1 MAKELGQIHQV
12 NFGRNGIDQTLNN
25 TLVMELDLPGALS
38 TQLQRMVRQG
48 NFFKV
53 VGIDVSIGPLT
64 APPAPGQT
72 GHMTGYL
79 RYFTP
84 TRGRCAAYRHAFKA
98 MAEQMENQGI
108 PMRENKLYDFRVA
121 LSNNAQ
127 ITAISPLANNATLDG
142 VNGLALVHATNPGS
156 SVFGVYNDSVA
167 PVDTKPAGDIFAEG
181 FDTLLAAGAAKTD
194 FVLNDSALWEG
205 NEDYA
210 GVTVET
216 IPFTLSYG
224 PNGATTFQWRPD
236 PALYQAV
243 MCGLFEVFIEDAD
256 TTANLG
262 MEIDIAVSVAG
273 WKSIM
278 GDPDK
283 KKKSSR
289 RKSSSRKGRK

>member
-12 NFGRNGIDQTLNN
+12 NFGRNGIDATLNN
-25 TLVMELDLPGALS
+25 TLVMELDLPGRLS
-38 TQLQRMVRQG
+38 SQLQRMVRQG
-48 NFFKV
+48 NYFKV

-72 GHMTGYL
+72 GHMTGFI
-79 RYFTP
+79 RYFSP
-84 TRGRCAAYRHAFKA
+84 TKGRCAAYRHAFRA
-98 MAEQMENQGI
+98 MAEQMNNQGI

-121 LSNNAQ
+121 LSNNPQ
-127 ITAISPLANNATLDG
+127 ITALNPLTNNATLDG
-142 VNGLALVHATNPGS
+142 VNGLALVHSTVPGA

-167 PVDTKPAGDIFAEG
+167 PVDTKAPGDLFAEG

-194 FVLNDSALWEG
+194 FVLNDAALWEG
-205 NEDYA
+205 NDDFA
-210 GVTVET
+210 NVGVET

-243 MCGLFEVFIEDAD
+243 MCGLFEIFIEDAD
-256 TTANLG
+256 TTANQG
-262 MEIDIAVSVAG
+262 MEIDVAVSVAG
-273 WKSIM
+273 WSSIM
-278 GDPDK
+278 SDPDK

-289 RKSSSRKGRK
+289 RKKSSSRMK